1 MDIASVATL
10 VLLAA
15 ALAAQPWSVLASV
28 LLVTSERGLA
38 KVVAYVAGWTC
49 ALAVVAALT
58 VAFYP
63 EAPKA
68 TSTSPVLS
76 WIELL
81 AGFVLAAYLVVR
93 SRRPVT
99 AEPAREPKWMD
110 RINSISLAAAFVL
123 GAFLPNYVLVV
134 AAVDELL
141 KSDLSQGR
149 MAFAA
154 IVFVILSSLGVA
166 APLLVLVFRRQ
177 DAAQIYAGW
186 HTWLVAHAQVVVAAV
201 LWLLAVI
208 LFVKGVVGLLS

>member
-1 MDIASVATL
+1 MDIASVVTL

-38 KVVAYVAGWTC
+38 KVVAYVAGWTG

-58 VAFYP
+58 VALYP
-63 EAPKA
+63 EAPTA
-68 TSTSPVLS
+68 TTTSPVLS

-81 AGFVLAAYLVVR
+81 AGLVLASYLVVR

-99 AEPAREPKWMD
+99 VEPAREPKWMD

-149 MAFAA
+149 IAVAA
-154 IVFVILSSLGVA
+154 VVFVILSSLGVA

-177 DAAQIYAGW
+177 EATQIYAGW
-186 HTWLVAHAQVVVAAV
+186 HTWLVAHAQGVVAAV
-201 LWLLAVI
+201 LWLLAII

>member
-1 MDIASVATL
+1 MDIASVVTL

-58 VAFYP
+58 VALYP

-81 AGFVLAAYLVVR
+81 AGFALAGYLVVR

-110 RINSISLAAAFVL
+110 RINSMSLAAAFIL

-134 AAVDELL
+134 AAIDELL
-141 KSDLSQGR
+141 KADLSQGQITV
-149 MAFAA
+149 AA
-154 IVFVILSSLGVA
+154 VVFVLLSSLGVA
-166 APLLVLVFRRQ
+166 APLLVLAFRRQ
-177 DAAQIYAGW
+177 DAATVYAGW
-186 HTWLVAHAQVVVAAV
+186 HVWLVAHAQAVVSAV

-208 LFVKGVVGLLS
+208 LFAKGAAALFA